1 MLSNVPEILQN
12 GQVGVALALLLL
24 ALLALRE
31 VARVSTGPRWK
42 ALARGLTVA
51 AIPILIIFLT
61 TAAIY
66 IIQAF
71 R

>member
-1 MLSNVPEILQN
+1 MTNVPAILQN
-12 GQVGVALALLLL
+12 SQLGIALALLLL
-24 ALLALRE
+24 ALLAVRE
-31 VARVSTGPRWK
+31 VARVSAGPRWK
-42 ALARGLTVA
+42 ALARWLTVA
-51 AIPILIIFLT
+51 SIPILILFLM

>member
-1 MLSNVPEILQN
+1 MTNVPAILQN
-12 GQVGVALALLLL
+12 SQVGIAIALLLL
-24 ALLALRE
+24 ALLVVRE
-31 VARVSTGPRWK
+31 VARVSSGPRWK

-51 AIPILIIFLT
+51 VTPILIIFLT
-61 TAAIY
+61 TVAIY

>member
-1 MLSNVPEILQN
+1 MTNVPAILQN
-12 GQVGVALALLLL
+12 SQVGIAIALLLL
-24 ALLALRE
+24 ALLVVRE
-31 VARVSTGPRWK
+31 VARVSSGPRWK

-51 AIPILIIFLT
+51 ATPILIIFLT
-61 TAAIY
+61 TVAIY